1 MLLFRILFCL
11 NDVYRKVNKMFVVTG
26 TVFDEDDEMR
36 DVRTHCAIFDTF
48 EDAREGL
55 RLSKEYYAKLGSFC
69 QLEVRETCIWR
80 VEDYAE
86 TLEVE

>member
-1 MLLFRILFCL
+1 
-11 NDVYRKVNKMFVVTG
+11 MFVVTG

-48 EDAREGL
+48 EDAQEGL
-55 RLSKEYYAKLGSFC
+55 RLSKEYYTKLGSFC